1 MRTPIIYDVDDDHH
15 RGWYCNITR
24 PARIE
29 VKHLYAEDMALD
41 PVITADGEQ
50 IVVDEEEYAR
60 LENSPEERQPPL
72 ETLEYLQAVAAIW
85 DGPFSIPQWG

>member
-15 RGWYCNITR
+15 KSWYCNITR

-29 VKHLYAEDMALD
+29 VKHVYAEDMALD

-50 IVVDEEEYAR
+50 IVVDEEEYAVPLLATLIR
-60 LENSPEERQPPL
+60 RQNCL
-72 ETLEYLQAVAAIW
+72 CLTSLRKSAHFLR
-85 DGPFSIPQWG
+85 